1 MNRVKTKKTSLPR
14 RKPRQTRHTGKR
26 RSRLPAAIL
35 RSLAAGVGTA
45 ILMMC
50 LLSLAFANTAL
61 PLKWLEP
68 AACGAAALGAFVSGL
83 LISRGVPR
91 LKLLAG
97 AGFGVFYCL
106 CAVVAS
112 LLSSRIP
119 TTDSSNLSLLAVLVL
134 GALTGSAAGALQTS
148 GQAGGRP

>member
-1 MNRVKTKKTSLPR
+1 
-14 RKPRQTRHTGKR
+14 
-26 RSRLPAAIL
+26 
-35 RSLAAGVGTA
+35 
-45 ILMMC
+45 MMC
-50 LLSLAFANTAL
+50 LLSMVFANTIL
-61 PLKWLEP
+61 PLRWMEP

-83 LISRGVPR
+83 MISRGVPR

-106 CAVVAS
+106 CTIIAS

-134 GALTGSAAGALQTS
+134 GALTGSAAGALQAS